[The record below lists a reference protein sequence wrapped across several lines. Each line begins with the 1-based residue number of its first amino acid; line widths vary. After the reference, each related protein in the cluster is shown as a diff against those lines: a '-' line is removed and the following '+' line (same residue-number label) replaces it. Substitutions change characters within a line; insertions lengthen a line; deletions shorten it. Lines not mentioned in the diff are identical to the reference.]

1 MREFVLQLLHLEYPS
16 YHHMTK
22 ALTVASDISQFSVMW
37 YKLISGCKQ
46 VEKRI
51 THVYQHN
58 NYRQQFQV
66 MWDIQNSA
74 TDNCINAGNCGLLS
88 SEITCQMNRFK

>member
-1 MREFVLQLLHLEYPS
+1 
-16 YHHMTK
+16 MTK

-51 THVYQHN
+51 TNVYQHN

-66 MWDIQNSA
+66 MWVIQNFA
-74 TDNCINAGNCGLLS
+74 TDNCINAGNC
-88 SEITCQMNRFK
+88 